1 MKTPHLLAALALLS
15 TTSAL
20 RAQFSGPGSISSFVA
35 GLTLSHSTPGTVAK
49 DPETGKPYP
58 KGHEFAGPT
67 DSNSWTIIK
76 PTSSE
81 EHEEFVLKIKTRKYS
96 NKEILLDLVRETVLP
111 EIGNPPYIAGWSL
124 VVVTDELDDVSALY
138 ARHTNGTMVDLTGY
152 IDLPYS
158 EEGLSADDIK
168 FKSVYKTVE
177 KGDDVVE
184 TYTATDVYKYKQFVT
199 FLWLDSLFGNGTLL
213 GGGKLGSIVMK
224 DDEGSY
230 KYPLYIPGA
239 SKVSGVCGEFS
250 MLDEN
255 DEDIFGVVEG
265 TLSTSAGKAVPDLE
279 AILFPD
285 I

>member
-15 TTSAL
+15 TASAL
-20 RAQFSGPGSISSFVA
+20 QAQTTPGSISSFVA

-58 KGHEFAGPT
+58 KDHEEAGPVYNNLW
-67 DSNSWTIIK
+67 SIIK

-81 EHEEFVLKIKTRKYS
+81 DHEEFVSKIKTRKYS
-96 NKEILLDLVRETVLP
+96 NKEILLDLVSQGILE
-111 EIGNPPYIAGWSL
+111 EIGNAPFIAGWSL
-124 VVVTDELDDVSALY
+124 VVVTDELDDVSTLY
-138 ARHTNGTMVDLTGY
+138 ARHTNGTMVDLTGF

-158 EEGLSADDIK
+158 EEDLSADDVK
-168 FKSVYKTVE
+168 YKSVYKMVE

-184 TYTATDVYKYKQFVT
+184 SYNVTDVYKYKQFVT

-239 SKVSGVCGEFS
+239 LKVSGVCGEFL

-255 DEDIFGVVEG
+255 FEEIFGIVEG
-265 TLSTSAGKAVPDLE
+265 TLSTSAGKPVADLD

>member
-1 MKTPHLLAALALLS
+1 MKTPHLLAALALFT

-20 RAQFSGPGSISSFVA
+20 RAQTPGSISNFMA

-49 DPETGKPYP
+49 DPDTGKPYP
-58 KGHEFAGPT
+58 KGHEDAGPAFE
-67 DSNSWTIIK
+67 NFWTISK
-76 PTSSE
+76 ATSTE
-81 EHEEFVLKIKTRKYS
+81 DHHEIVSKIKTRKYS
-96 NKEILLDLVRETVLP
+96 NREILLDLVREGILE
-111 EIGNPPYIAGWSL
+111 EIGNPPFIAGWSL
-124 VVVTDELDDVSALY
+124 VVVTDEQDEEATLY
-138 ARHTNGTMVDLTGY
+138 ARHTNGTIVELTDY
-152 IDLPYS
+152 IELPYS
-158 EEGLSADDIK
+158 EEDLSADDIK
-168 FKSVYKTVE
+168 FKYVYKSVE
-177 KGDDVVE
+177 KRDDIVE
-184 TYTATDVYKYKQFVT
+184 TETVTDVYKYKQFVT

-224 DDEGSY
+224 DEDGSF

-239 SKVSGVCGEFS
+239 SKVNGVSGEFL

-265 TLSTSAGKAVPDLE
+265 TLSSTAGKPVADLD